1 MQCSDEQCSSE
12 LECLLKEEVSYP
24 FKSISIDLADSFYKE
39 SFVITVDSFSNYT
52 WVERLGYSEQGTSR
66 QIINAMRN
74 QMGTGLHLT
83 KKIHQDNDKNL
94 NWDKIKD

>member
-1 MQCSDEQCSSE
+1 MQCSSE
-12 LECLLKEEVSYP
+12 PERLLKEEVSYP
-24 FKSISIDLADSFYKE
+24 FKSILINFANSFYKE
-39 SFVITVDSFSNYT
+39 SFDIIVDNFSNYA
-52 WVERLGYSEQGTSR
+52 WVERLGNSEQGTSR

-83 KKIHQDNDKNL
+83 KKIHQDNAKNL